1 MQISTNI
8 QEQAK
13 QYLNLKDQVSGL
25 MPLTAKIEELEGKC
39 ASTFENI
46 NQKMQRLGDSQVQQR
61 GQVTEGPMLNQVVV
75 QINNL
80 GQSLKNFELENIRK
94 IEAEQKSVQTL
105 QGDVDKLRAE
115 VKAGNARLEEGESSF
130 LSSFQDIK
138 SIVLGKLQALDKQI
152 EFKEEQ
158 KALQMKLDAL

>member
-1 MQISTNI
+1 
-8 QEQAK
+8 
-13 QYLNLKDQVSGL
+13 
-25 MPLTAKIEELEGKC
+25 
-39 ASTFENI
+39 
-46 NQKMQRLGDSQVQQR
+46 
-61 GQVTEGPMLNQVVV
+61 MLNQVVV

-152 EFKEEQ
+152 EFS
-158 KALQMKLDAL
+158 D